1 MKKLIEEHGSLSK
14 LKFSHEKVLKAQSK
28 LTILHGQVMEELTPD
43 DPLFNDD
50 WFAEVNIAVDECS
63 SQVNEYPLSKVNDPP
78 PDVMLNTAWVE
89 DCLEKSEK
97 LITKR
102 ERLSYLVTQLNQLTI
117 TINQQMVHA
126 DVNDRKEAVNVTKSS

>member
-1 MKKLIEEHGSLSK
+1 M
-14 LKFSHEKVLKAQSK
+14 
-28 LTILHGQVMEELTPD
+28 
-43 DPLFNDD
+43 
-50 WFAEVNIAVDECS
+50 
-63 SQVNEYPLSKVNDPP
+63 NDPP

-97 LITKR
+97 FITKR

>member
-28 LTILHGQVMEELTPD
+28 LTNLHGQVMEELTPD

-97 LITKR
+97 HITDR
-102 ERLSYLVTQLNQLTI
+102 EQLSYLVTQLNQLTI
-117 TINQQMVHA
+117 TINQQRFMQMFMTE
-126 DVNDRKEAVNVTKSS
+126 RKQ

>member
-14 LKFSHEKVLKAQSK
+14 LKFLHEKLLEAQSK